1 MTSMLFGIGTVLMLH
16 RVQPEREGD
25 FSPNRDMAVSPA
37 FLEGFVRDAQQ
48 RGYTFASLDHLS
60 EQLLAS
66 SGEKLLALTF
76 DDGYRDNFTAA
87 YPLLKRLG
95 IPFAIY
101 VTTSFPDGEAVLWW
115 DAVEGLLQ
123 DRDHVALAD
132 GRVLPCRTS
141 QEKLDAFVSLRE
153 SIMALPRDGLGDR
166 VNAMFEQ
173 ARFDWRQMCAAE
185 ALSWD
190 DLCEL
195 ARDPLVTIGA
205 HTVSHPV
212 LSALSAEQ
220 ACAEMRDSREQIEA
234 RIGAPVVHF
243 CYPFG
248 SRNEVGAREFEL
260 ARKLGFKTATT
271 TRWGNIFRA
280 HRAHLHG
287 LPRVPLTNAFSWDGF
302 RRQSL
307 RRFWRG
313 RVVSA

>member
-1 MTSMLFGIGTVLMLH
+1 MLFGIGTVLMLH
-16 RVQPEREGD
+16 RVQPERESD
-25 FSPNRDMAVSPA
+25 FSPNGDMAVSPR
-37 FLEGFVRDAQQ
+37 FLEGFIRDAQQ
-48 RGYTFASLDHLS
+48 RGYTFVSLDYLS
-60 EQLLAS
+60 EQLMVG

-76 DDGYRDNFTAA
+76 DDGYRDNFTVA
-87 YPLLKRLG
+87 YPLLKRLN

-115 DAVEGLLQ
+115 YAVEGLLQ
-123 DRDHVALAD
+123 GHDHITLAE
-132 GRVLPCRTS
+132 GRVLPCRTT
-141 QEKLDAFVSLRE
+141 QEKLDAFVFLRQ
-153 SIMALPRDGLGDR
+153 SIMALSSDGLEGE
-166 VNAMFEQ
+166 VNAMLGL
-173 ARFDWRQMCAAE
+173 ADFDWRQMCVAE

-190 DLCEL
+190 ELCTL
-195 ARDPLVTIGA
+195 ALDPLVTIGA
-205 HTVSHPV
+205 HTVTHPV
-212 LSALSAEQ
+212 LAELSAEQ
-220 ACAEMRDSREQIEA
+220 ACAEMRNSRERIEA
-234 RIGAPVVHF
+234 RIGVPVTHF

-248 SRNEVGAREFEL
+248 SRDEVGAREFDL

>member
-1 MTSMLFGIGTVLMLH
+1 MLH
-16 RVQPEREGD
+16 RLRQVPPAS
-25 FSPNRDMAVSPA
+25 FSPNRDMAVSPV
-37 FLEGFVRDAQQ
+37 FLEGFVQDAQQ
-48 RGYTFASLDHLS
+48 RGYTFVSLNRLS
-60 EQLLAS
+60 EQLEAG

-76 DDGYRDNFTAA
+76 DDGYRDNFTVA
-87 YPLLKRLG
+87 YPVLKSLG

-115 DAVEGLLQ
+115 DAMERLLQ
-123 DRDHVALAD
+123 DHDHITFAD
-132 GRVLPCRTS
+132 GLVMPCRTT
-141 QEKLDAFVSLRE
+141 QEKLDAFVSLRGA
-153 SIMALPRDGLGDR
+153 IMALPRDGLGDR

-173 ARFDWRQMCAAE
+173 ANLDWRQMCAAE
-185 ALSWD
+185 ALSWK

-205 HTVSHPV
+205 HTVNHPV

-220 ACAEMRDSREQIEA
+220 ACAEMRDSRERIEA
-234 RIGAPVVHF
+234 RIGAPVAHF

-248 SRNEVGAREFEL
+248 SRNEVGTREFEL

-287 LPRVPLTNAFSWDGF
+287 LPRVPLTNAFSWDDF

-313 RVVSA
+313 RVVRA

>member
-1 MTSMLFGIGTVLMLH
+1 MSLVCGTGSIFMLH
-16 RVQPEREGD
+16 RVRLEQPNE

-37 FLEGFVRDAQQ
+37 FLEGFVGDAKR
-48 RGYTFASLDHLS
+48 RGYTFVSLDHLS
-60 EQLLAS
+60 EHLVAG

-87 YPLLKRLG
+87 YPLLRQLG

-101 VTTSFPDGEAVLWW
+101 VTTSFPDGEAILWW
-115 DAVEGLLQ
+115 CALERLLH
-123 DRDHVALAD
+123 DHDEIALAD
-132 GRVLPCRTS
+132 GRVLPCRTN
-141 QEKLDAFVSLRE
+141 QDKMNAFVSLRE
-153 SIMALPRDGLGDR
+153 LIMALPTDVLGDR
-166 VNAMFEQ
+166 VNSTFKQ
-173 ARFDWRQMCAAE
+173 ANFDWKQMCVAE

-190 DLCEL
+190 DIS
-195 ARDPLVTIGA
+195 AMAQDPLVTIGA

-212 LSALSAEQ
+212 LSALSPEQ
-220 ACAEMRDSREQIEA
+220 ACAEMRDSQE
-234 RIGAPVVHF
+234 RIQACIGGAPVNHF

-248 SRNEVGAREFEL
+248 SRKEVGVREFEL
-260 ARKLGFKTATT
+260 ARRLGFKTATT

-287 LPRVPLTNAFSWDGF
+287 LPRVPLTNSFSWDGF
-302 RRQSL
+302 RQQSI